1 MLKLLKIITFLFF
14 ILTWGASYDNPIII
28 KVDKNTVK
36 TGEIFKYEVMVR
48 GGFISS
54 KLTLPKFK
62 NFKIISQTQ
71 SKSYSFSGNETE
83 VEIKYIYFLL
93 AEEPGLFKIEP
104 VIIKDDNKEYR
115 SEDITIEVN
124 GESLKDLQKILPY
137 IDKSIDI

>member
-36 TGEIFKYEVMVR
+36 TGEIFKYEVMIRREFV
-48 GGFISS
+48 SS
-54 KLTLPKFK
+54 KLALPKFK

-83 VEIKYIYFLL
+83 VEIKFIYLLL

-115 SEDITIEVN
+115 SEEITIEVN

-137 IDKSIDI
+137 IDKNIDI